1 METIKTKVRKWGN
14 SFGVVIPKNIIKDK
28 GFREGEEISVSIKGK
43 GLTVG
48 EVMEEAKRMG
58 LRKKLKGI
66 DTQKALDEI
75 DRELEPELFEE
86 K

>member
-1 METIKTKVRKWGN
+1 METIRTKVRKWGN
-14 SFGVVIPKNIIKDK
+14 SFGVVIPKDIIKDK
-28 GFREGEEISVSIKGK
+28 GFREGEEISVSIQGK
-43 GLTVG
+43 GWTVG

-86 K
+86 R

>member
-1 METIKTKVRKWGN
+1 METIRTKVRKWGN
-14 SFGVVIPKNIIKDK
+14 SFGVVIPKDIIKDK
-28 GFREGEEISVSIKGK
+28 GFREGEEISVSIQGK

-86 K
+86 R